1 MKTLMWVLVL
11 VRTYRI
17 GCWWWRRTTDTK
29 VYSIFRSLSVYDI
42 HCMFISMWRIYISV
56 CASCFAGMKKSIC
69 QADKEGS
76 GYTGQHISHVPP
88 LNTGHTLLNIFF
100 NFSARVAHSIE
111 KVQNLTGKSTLN
123 QLKLVKCVMAVCGQ
137 LPSWNKL
144 QIYLPTQFSSPG
156 NWRIKTS
163 EKGNNIEECIW
174 VSHSHD
180 PALVQHTA
188 NEGIRS
194 L

>member
-1 MKTLMWVLVL
+1 MKTLTWVLVL

-17 GCWWWRRTTDTK
+17 GCWWWRRTRHK
-29 VYSIFRSLSVYDI
+29 SLLHFPFIISVWHTLYVL
-42 HCMFISMWRIYISV
+42 FISMWRIYISV

-111 KVQNLTGKSTLN
+111 KVQNLTGKSTLK
-123 QLKLVKCVMAVCGQ
+123 QLKVVKCVMAVCDQ
-137 LPSWNKL
+137 LTSWNKL
-144 QIYLPTQFSSPG
+144 QIHLPTQFSSPG
-156 NWRIKTS
+156 NWRIKNFRKRKQYWRFHLS
-163 EKGNNIEECIW
+163 VAFAWSCLG
-174 VSHSHD
+174 
-180 PALVQHTA
+180 AAQ
-188 NEGIRS
+188 G
-194 L
+194 